1 MYDKSKVYA
10 GTEEFQFE
18 AIRAVKY
25 MAILKQG
32 LRLSKDVN
40 RSKKEKNRVAQVE
53 KKERVMY
60 PKDRVCAYEGE
71 FQLEEV
77 MAKLYYERGNRLR
90 MENKTTSSKV
100 LIDSE
105 VAHTATAAAHITIR
119 NSAKKSH
126 SLRNVEEFRVAED
139 DAEDF
144 PPPRSRSQDTTE
156 PNGNRCVPH
165 LEMFEIFPFIM
176 MQRTLPH
183 LVVDL

>member
-1 MYDKSKVYA
+1 MYRYIPLLFYFFIIVDRKLWFFKREGHVQYDKSKVYA

-18 AIRAVKY
+18 EIRAAKY

-32 LRLSKDVN
+32 LPLPKDVN

-60 PKDRVCAYEGE
+60 PKDRVYTYEGE

-77 MAKLYYERGNRLR
+77 MAKPYYERGNRLR
-90 MENKTTSSKV
+90 MENKTKSSKV
-100 LIDSE
+100 LIDNE
-105 VAHTATAAAHITIR
+105 VAHNAAAAHITIR

-139 DAEDF
+139 NADNC
-144 PPPRSRSQDTTE
+144 PPPATFQ
-156 PNGNRCVPH
+156 
-165 LEMFEIFPFIM
+165 FPKYDCT
-176 MQRTLPH
+176 QW
-183 LVVDL
+183 

>member
-1 MYDKSKVYA
+1 
-10 GTEEFQFE
+10 
-18 AIRAVKY
+18 
-25 MAILKQG
+25 
-32 LRLSKDVN
+32 
-40 RSKKEKNRVAQVE
+40 
-53 KKERVMY
+53 MY

-90 MENKTTSSKV
+90 VENKTKSSKV

-105 VAHTATAAAHITIR
+105 VAHTAAAAAHITIR

-126 SLRNVEEFRVAED
+126 SLGNVEECRVAED
-139 DAEDF
+139 GAENSS
-144 PPPRSRSQDTTE
+144 PPRHVPVPKIRLNPMVTGVS
-156 PNGNRCVPH
+156 PH
-165 LEMFEIFPFIM
+165 LEMFEISPFIM

>member
-1 MYDKSKVYA
+1 
-10 GTEEFQFE
+10 
-18 AIRAVKY
+18 
-25 MAILKQG
+25 
-32 LRLSKDVN
+32 
-40 RSKKEKNRVAQVE
+40 
-53 KKERVMY
+53 MY

-90 MENKTTSSKV
+90 MENKTTASKV

-105 VAHTATAAAHITIR
+105 VAHTAAAAAAHITIR